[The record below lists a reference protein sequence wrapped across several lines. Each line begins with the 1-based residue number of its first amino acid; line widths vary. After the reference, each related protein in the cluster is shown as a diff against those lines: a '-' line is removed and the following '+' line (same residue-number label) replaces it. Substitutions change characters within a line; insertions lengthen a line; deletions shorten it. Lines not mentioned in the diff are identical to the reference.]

1 LQIGISLRWLRFGCA
16 SAPCILVPKLVRDAD
31 SDTFF
36 VSAIQLFTRFELFL
50 HTRYIKDMGAPLLS
64 SIRGHKQASPTQS
77 GEVPKEN
84 KNVSSD
90 VSSGTADK
98 LAVLDDASTKMKV
111 TKTAVNTNTGEVL
124 APIENCMNAPSATET
139 MPLASGSRSTVK
151 ETTFTAASKKN
162 FLRKAVSLPLYSR
175 RGGAKSGDKDGASAD
190 AYNVMASQK
199 RSMHLSISPDDDSES
214 MQVMLMENDNNE
226 GEEKSCGGNECKD
239 DDCIYTVG
247 SVDYVVRHGSG
258 DTKDTGALL
267 GETMQEEEFA
277 AQASGDGKKSKL
289 GGFLGRG
296 KKGGDK
302 KSNED
307 STSNNN
313 NDGGKEDDAAGNS
326 SNGDSGEQGGSGGGD
341 KDDDNHNNNDESD
354 KKDKRD
360 NTSFDPLAYFGPHR
374 TKFAQESTLHLHSG
388 PESTAPTTHPS
399 WTPVD
404 GTEFKVR
411 TGPNYPR
418 LGKKDNSKP
427 SLYEVYSVR
436 FFRSGKRTVGGA
448 TRIMPLP
455 EMVEGVVDGVNSD
468 AEGTEKGTKESKL
481 LSGGNS
487 SHLELKGTKIPDV
500 LVVHFMLPYEPP
512 NMFKQ
517 KDDGQGGECVYYL
530 RPSQRFLDEVAGR
543 TPSTAATQ
551 LFIRWC
557 NECHSNPD
565 MRARFKCMALVR
577 DIEKHNFGLLKS
589 YNGKPVLI
597 TESGRV
603 CSGYHGDTRYLEMTA
618 NGKRC
623 FRILSLC

>member
-1 LQIGISLRWLRFGCA
+1 
-16 SAPCILVPKLVRDAD
+16 
-31 SDTFF
+31 
-36 VSAIQLFTRFELFL
+36 
-50 HTRYIKDMGAPLLS
+50 MGAPLLS
-64 SIRGHKQASPTQS
+64 SIRGHKQASPTES

-90 VSSGTADK
+90 VSSGTVDK
-98 LAVLDDASTKMKV
+98 LAVLDDASTEVKV

-162 FLRKAVSLPLYSR
+162 FLRKAVSLPMYSR
-175 RGGAKSGDKDGASAD
+175 RGGAKSGDKDGASAY

-247 SVDYVVRHGSG
+247 SVDY
-258 DTKDTGALL
+258 L
-267 GETMQEEEFA
+267 
-277 AQASGDGKKSKL
+277 SKL

-326 SNGDSGEQGGSGGGD
+326 SNGDSGEQGGREGGD

-517 KDDGQGGECVYYL
+517 K
-530 RPSQRFLDEVAGR
+530 
-543 TPSTAATQ
+543 
-551 LFIRWC
+551 
-557 NECHSNPD
+557 
-565 MRARFKCMALVR
+565 
-577 DIEKHNFGLLKS
+577 
-589 YNGKPVLI
+589 
-597 TESGRV
+597 
-603 CSGYHGDTRYLEMTA
+603 MTA
-618 NGKRC
+618 TEANASTTFDHPNG
-623 FRILSLC
+623 S